1 MSRELSD
8 AVANALDDAVV
19 YPFFAVELLFDGGTF
34 IPIGEEEPVDKI
46 LRMWTGVGTLVYDSV
61 EWFGTGNLLNI
72 SSVEETTE
80 ISAKGA
86 TITLSGVPSEVIS
99 LALSQ
104 PYQGR
109 ICKIYFG
116 MFSKGQILDEGGN
129 YILLEDGGKIHLE
142 NTETDLTEIFSGY
155 MDQMNISEG
164 PDASTIE
171 LAVENKLV
179 DLERSRVRRFTSAYQ
194 KSVYP
199 NDLGLDFVEDLQDK
213 DITWG
218 RKSGS

>member
-8 AVANALDDAVV
+8 AVASALDDAVV
-19 YPFFAVELLFDGGTF
+19 YPFFAVELLFDG
-34 IPIGEEEPVDKI
+34 ENV

-99 LALSQ
+99 LALSE

-116 MFSKGQILDEGGN
+116 MFSKGSMLDEGGN
-129 YILLEDGGKIHLE
+129 YILLEDGSKIYLE
-142 NTETDLTEIFSGY
+142 NSETDLTEIFSGY

-171 LAVENKLV
+171 LSVENKLV
-179 DLERSRVRRFTSAYQ
+179 DLERPRVRRFTSAYQ

-213 DITWG
+213 DVSWG
-218 RKSGS
+218 RKSES

>member
-8 AVANALDDAVV
+8 AVASALDDAVV
-19 YPFFAVELLFDGGTF
+19 YPFFAVELLFDG
-34 IPIGEEEPVDKI
+34 ENV
-46 LRMWTGVGTLVYDSV
+46 LRMWTGVGTLVYNSV

-86 TITLSGVPSEVIS
+86 TVTLSGVPSEVIS
-99 LALSQ
+99 LALSE

-116 MFSKGQILDEGGN
+116 MFSKGSMLDESGN
-129 YILLEDGGKIHLE
+129 YILLEDGGKIYLD
-142 NTETDLTEIFSGY
+142 NPQTNFNDLTEIFSGY

-164 PDASTIE
+164 PDGSTIE
-171 LAVENKLV
+171 LSVENKLV

-218 RKSGS
+218 RKSGT

>member
-8 AVANALDDAVV
+8 AVASALDDAVV
-19 YPFFAVELLFDGGTF
+19 YPFFAIELLFDG
-34 IPIGEEEPVDKI
+34 ENV

-61 EWFGTGNLLNI
+61 EWFGTGNLLDI

-99 LALSQ
+99 LALNE

-116 MFSKGQILDEGGN
+116 IFSKGQILDEGDN
-129 YILLEDGGKIHLE
+129 YILLEDESKIYLE
-142 NTETDLTEIFSGY
+142 NTDLTEIFSGY
-155 MDQMNISEG
+155 MDQMNISEN
-164 PDASTIE
+164 PDISTIE
-171 LAVENKLV
+171 LTVENKLV

-213 DITWG
+213 DISWG
-218 RKSGS
+218 RKSDS

>member
-8 AVANALDDAVV
+8 AVASALEDAVV
-19 YPFFAVELLFDGGTF
+19 YPFFAVELLFDG
-34 IPIGEEEPVDKI
+34 ENV
-46 LRMWTGVGTLVYDSV
+46 LRMWTGVGTLVYNSV

-86 TITLSGVPSEVIS
+86 TVTLSGVPSEVIS
-99 LALSQ
+99 LALSE

-116 MFSKGQILDEGGN
+116 MFSKGSMLDESGN
-129 YILLEDGGKIHLE
+129 YILLEDGGKIYLD
-142 NTETDLTEIFSGY
+142 NPQTNFNDLTEIFSGY

-164 PDASTIE
+164 PDGSTIE
-171 LAVENKLV
+171 LSVENKLV

-218 RKSGS
+218 RKSGT